1 MRNVTFGRDNSG
13 TSWHSWLSFQD
24 DLFTFFFG
32 ISLSLSVGFNSVQE
46 LLSTSRVFDVFNS
59 QVNSLF
65 NVSVTNNLVDNNTNR
80 RFGDVV
86 NNTGFTV
93 VVFVWHTFL
102 DRTVG
107 FDVNDIT
114 DLVSLQVGG

>member
-13 TSWHSWLSFQD
+13 TSWHSWLSLQD
-24 DLFTFFFG
+24 NFFTFFF
-32 ISLSLSVGFNSVQE
+32 SFFLSLSVGFNSVQE
-46 LLSTSRVFDVFNS
+46 FLSTSGVFDMFNS

-65 NVSVTNNLVDNNTNR
+65 NVSVTDNLVDNNTNG